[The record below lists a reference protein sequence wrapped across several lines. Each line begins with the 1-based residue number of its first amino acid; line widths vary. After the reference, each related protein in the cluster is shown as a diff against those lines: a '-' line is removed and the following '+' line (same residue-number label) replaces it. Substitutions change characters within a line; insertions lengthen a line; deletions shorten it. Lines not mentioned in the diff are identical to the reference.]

1 MSFLFNRFRKKEE
14 PGEEYLKET
23 LKNICRDSPMVPRGG
38 SILDVDDKEMRSY
51 ADP

>member
-14 PGEEYLKET
+14 PDECLKET

-38 SILDVDDKEMRSY
+38 SISDVDDKDMRSY